1 MSRKSPKK
9 PKFLKK
15 SIIKKVNILFIFF
28 IGGGFIFVFSII
40 NLLNYL
46 ARDEESV
53 LGVRIEIETKTSLEQ
68 GKIFWENFLVENPSY
83 LQGWLELAKIEV
95 QLENFDAAR
104 SAFSKAKTINPNS
117 ELIKNAESVLGILG
131 S

>member
-53 LGVRIEIETKTSLEQ
+53 LGVRIESETKTSLEQ

-95 QLENFDAAR
+95 QLENFEAAR